1 MKKIITIGRQ
11 FGSGGADIGKALAKE
26 LNIKCYDKE
35 ILFEAAK
42 KSGMCEVVAEQYDEC
57 GQQSFLYSLATTGY
71 FASQMDYQPINAKLY
86 NAQFQLIRKIAEEE
100 ESCIFIGRCADYVLE
115 ENKDLLRVY
124 ISADIDYR
132 IKKIADK
139 YDISESEAIKLIQRR
154 DKQRAAYYNFYTCK
168 KWSEVNS
175 YDLCINSAGVG
186 VDGAVQLI
194 LNYLEL
200 RKIKGM
206 SI

>member
-1 MKKIITIGRQ
+1 
-11 FGSGGADIGKALAKE
+11 
-26 LNIKCYDKE
+26 
-35 ILFEAAK
+35 
-42 KSGMCEVVAEQYDEC
+42 
-57 GQQSFLYSLATTGY
+57 
-71 FASQMDYQPINAKLY
+71 
-86 NAQFQLIRKIAEEE
+86 
-100 ESCIFIGRCADYVLE
+100 
-115 ENKDLLRVY
+115 VY